1 MFTLCLCTKT
11 TEGCAFLPNMVIATL
26 ANSGICCCT
35 LALGKTL
42 WYPSLCGGPQ
52 IPWYMLYC
60 VNSYSVSLPLSA
72 GGILKGDSFTR
83 GQVQV
88 SRPYALL

>member
-26 ANSGICCCT
+26 ANSGTVLLYPCS
-35 LALGKTL
+35 GEN
-42 WYPSLCGGPQ
+42 PSLCGGPQ